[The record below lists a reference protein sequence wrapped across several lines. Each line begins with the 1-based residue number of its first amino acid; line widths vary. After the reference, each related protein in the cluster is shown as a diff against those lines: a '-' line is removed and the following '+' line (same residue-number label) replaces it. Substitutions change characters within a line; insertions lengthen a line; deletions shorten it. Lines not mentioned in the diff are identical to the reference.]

1 MSRYIGRR
9 TFVEGTVATLAGAGL
24 AGTVSAQQSEDA
36 DDGDGEQGERGE
48 RGQGEHDDGAEDA
61 MTDDPTL
68 VAHRGFAGVY
78 PENTELAVEAASFGG
93 PGTDTAHRRA
103 DVIEVDVVPTADGT
117 LVTFHDDGL
126 AGRDG
131 GERGLTDAEGLVF
144 ETDTDTVTSAAV
156 LGTEETV
163 PTLETVL
170 DSIPPSVGVNLEFK
184 NPGSE
189 DLRFAESLSED
200 ALATQKDLWRPYTE
214 RALSLASEYDNEI
227 LVSSFYEAALAT
239 VRETDDSIP
248 VAFLF
253 WDSIETGLEITRRYD
268 CEALNVPRNMVQ
280 GTPLFN
286 DEYYVEGGFS
296 DVDLV
301 EVAHGEDR
309 EVNVW
314 TVETW
319 YQAQELGRAGVDGLI
334 ADYPT
339 IL

>member
-9 TFVEGTVATLAGAGL
+9 TFVEGTAATLAGAGI
-24 AGTVSAQQSEDA
+24 AGGGSAQQSDV
-36 DDGDGEQGERGE
+36 DDEGDEQGE
-48 RGQGEHDDGAEDA
+48 RGQGENGGDAEGA

-103 DVIEVDVVPTADGT
+103 DMIEVDVVPTADGT

-126 AGRDG
+126 AERDG

-144 ETDTDTVTSAAV
+144 ETDTDTVTSATV
-156 LGTEETV
+156 LGTAETV

-189 DLRFAESLSED
+189 DLRFGESLSEA
-200 ALATQKDLWRPYTE
+200 ALATQKAVWRPYTE
-214 RALSLASEYDNEI
+214 RTLSLASEYDNEI

-253 WDSIETGLEITRRYD
+253 WDSVETGLEVTRRYD
-268 CEALNVPRNMVQ
+268 CEALNIPRNMVQ

-286 DEYYVEGGFS
+286 DEYSVEGGFS

-301 EVAHGEDR
+301 AVAHDEDR

-319 YQAQELGRAGVDGLI
+319 YQAQELARAGVDGLI

>member
-9 TFVEGTVATLAGAGL
+9 TFVEGTAATLAGAGI
-24 AGTVSAQQSEDA
+24 AGTVGAQQSDDA
-36 DDGDGEQGERGE
+36 ADEDGEQGENEQSENGE
-48 RGQGEHDDGAEDA
+48 SAEGA

-78 PENTELAVEAASFGG
+78 PENTALAVEAASFGG

-103 DVIEVDVVPTADGT
+103 DMIEVDVVPTADGT
-117 LVTFHDDGL
+117 LVTFHDDAL

-184 NPGSE
+184 NPGSQ
-189 DLRFAESLSED
+189 DLRFAESLSDE
-200 ALATQKDLWRPYTE
+200 ALATQKERWRPYTE
-214 RALSLASEYDNEI
+214 RALSLADEYDNEV

-253 WDSIETGLEITRRYD
+253 WDSVETGLEITRRYD

-309 EVNVW
+309 EVNAW

-319 YQAQELGRAGVDGLI
+319 YQAQELARAGVDGLI

-339 IL
+339 VL